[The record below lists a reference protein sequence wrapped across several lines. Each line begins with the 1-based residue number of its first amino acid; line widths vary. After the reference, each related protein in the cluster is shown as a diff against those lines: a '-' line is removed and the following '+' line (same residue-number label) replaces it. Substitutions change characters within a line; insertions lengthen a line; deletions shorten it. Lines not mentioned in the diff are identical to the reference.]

1 MNRPTPSPKRYYQY
15 PCMGLLLLLENI
27 ANDYEWAHCF
37 SWEMLLMP
45 LHGTIAAAQ
54 IYCWCIWIGKGNWK
68 CCAPTQREGGG
79 CLTQITERI
88 WGLMPGG
95 QPAGLGGGVC
105 AECATEKK
113 KTTLSTFSPNL
124 AKWSAIFHCLLHW
137 HLWACWSGWALLLK
151 LHASARILIFAPLS
165 LQPRA
170 LTTSR
175 SKKLKSRNS

>member
-68 CCAPTQREGGG
+68 CCAPTQREGGAFDPNHWKNLG
-79 CLTQITERI
+79 FDARR
-88 WGLMPGG
+88 
-95 QPAGLGGGVC
+95 PACWTGRGGVC
-105 AECATEKK
+105 WVCHWKK
-113 KTTLSTFSPNL
+113 KNHFVNFLSQFGQVKCHISLLASLASLSMLIWMSLALEVACFSKNTDFCTTLF
-124 AKWSAIFHCLLHW
+124 
-137 HLWACWSGWALLLK
+137 
-151 LHASARILIFAPLS
+151 
-165 LQPRA
+165 
-170 LTTSR
+170 TTS
-175 SKKLKSRNS
+175 SSHHK

>member
-68 CCAPTQREGGG
+68 CCAPTQREGGAFDPNHWKNLG
-79 CLTQITERI
+79 FDARR
-88 WGLMPGG
+88 
-95 QPAGLGGGVC
+95 PACWTGRGGVC
-105 AECATEKK
+105 WVCHWKK